1 MKEIIVTNEF
11 VDEVPGFIKETQVNF
26 TFNGEAGNFNIQN
39 VAGEISYEV
48 SYLVGYAHYNPSIPD
63 YPSYITFSENGVIDY
78 AEFLEAFKT
87 KFGVEIPTV

>member
-26 TFNGEAGNFNIQN
+26 NIQN

-48 SYLVGYAHYNPSIPD
+48 SYLV
-63 YPSYITFSENGVIDY
+63 
-78 AEFLEAFKT
+78 
-87 KFGVEIPTV
+87 